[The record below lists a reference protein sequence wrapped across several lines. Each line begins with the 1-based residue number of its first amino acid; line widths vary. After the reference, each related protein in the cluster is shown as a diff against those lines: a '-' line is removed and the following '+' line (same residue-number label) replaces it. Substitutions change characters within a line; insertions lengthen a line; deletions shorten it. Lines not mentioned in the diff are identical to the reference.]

1 VHVAFSLLTLF
12 PGRVGGSESNV
23 RGLLGQYVAGNG
35 PERVTVLANAPVMD
49 AYRDR
54 VGGPV
59 ALHRVRS
66 YRQGDGAA
74 TRLAAMTAAAVAPR
88 LAARDVPAGIDV
100 LHHPVTVPV
109 PRLRDVPTV
118 TTVYDLQHH
127 ELPEFFSRGERLFR
141 RWAYDGAARSADLV
155 LTSSEYSR
163 ERLVELA
170 GVAPER
176 AVAVHLGIDHER
188 FAPTPTAADA
198 TLAERLSLPER
209 YVVYPAN
216 LWPHKN
222 HERLVGAL
230 AAVEDGEL
238 QLLLTGQDYGRYPAL
253 EERARRLG
261 VGDRIRHLGYLEPE
275 DVPALYRGATAMAFP
290 SLYEGF
296 GAPPLEAMACGCPVA
311 CSTRGSLAEIAG
323 DGALTFD
330 PESVEGIAAAI
341 DRIVSD
347 EGLRDSLHARGLA
360 RAATFT
366 WESAARRHVELYER
380 AASGTRARSPG
391 SSPG

>member
-1 VHVAFSLLTLF
+1 MHVAFSLLTLF

-23 RGLLGQYVAGNG
+23 RGLLRQYVAGNG
-35 PERVTVLANAPVMD
+35 PERVTVLANAPVME

-59 ALHRVRS
+59 ALHHVRS

-88 LAARDVPAGIDV
+88 LAARDVPAGVDV

-109 PRLRDVPTV
+109 PRLPEVPTV

-127 ELPEFFSRGERLFR
+127 ELPGFFSRAERLFR
-141 RWAYDGAARSADLV
+141 RWAYDGAARGADLV

-163 ERLVELA
+163 QRLVELA

-176 AVAVHLGIDHER
+176 AVAVHMGIDHDR

-222 HERLVGAL
+222 HERLVRAL
-230 AAVEDGEL
+230 AAAEDREL
-238 QLLLTGQDYGRYPAL
+238 RLLLTGQDYGRYPAL
-253 EERARRLG
+253 EHQARDLG
-261 VGDRIRHLGYLEPE
+261 VGERIRHLGYLAPE
-275 DVPALYRGATAMAFP
+275 DVPALYRGATAMVFP

-296 GAPPLEAMACGCPVA
+296 GSPPLEAMACGCPVA
-311 CSTRGSLAEIAG
+311 CSTRGSLAEVVG
-323 DGALTFD
+323 DAALTFD
-330 PESVEGIAAAI
+330 PESAEAIAAAI
-341 DRIVSD
+341 DRIVTD
-347 EGLRDSLHARGLA
+347 DGLRASLRSGGLE
-360 RAATFT
+360 RAAAFT
-366 WESAARRHVELYER
+366 WEAAAERHVELYARAAAER
-380 AASGTRARSPG
+380 A
-391 SSPG
+391 